1 MSVLTSSQSIKK
13 FANYLTAAGA
23 LVFLSC
29 SSAALGQKYA
39 PPRAP
44 YDDTHPDLSGI
55 WQAKTSVGDD
65 IEKSIV
71 DPSNKKIPYLP
82 AAVAK
87 MKANAADKAKE
98 DPVNKCYMPGIPRL
112 MYMSYPFQ
120 IFQTAKY
127 IAVVSEYSHTYRI
140 IYMDGSPHVDY
151 LPFWLGDSRG
161 HWEGDTLVVDAL
173 SFNDETWL
181 DKAGNY
187 HSDQLHVVERYTRT
201 SPTTLRYEATISDPK
216 VFSKEWKISVPMTL
230 DNKPN
235 ARLMEYEC
243 QDKAPIYVEPGK

>member
-1 MSVLTSSQSIKK
+1 MSELSRKLTNCVMGV
-13 FANYLTAAGA
+13 ALAGA
-23 LVFLSC
+23 VLGG
-29 SSAALGQKYA
+29 SAAWAQKYTA
-39 PPRAP
+39 PRAP
-44 YDDTHPDLSGI
+44 WDKDHPDLSGI
-55 WQAKTSVGDD
+55 WQAKPTVGDD

-82 AAVAK
+82 EAAAK
-87 MKANAADKAKE
+87 VKTNAANKAKE
-98 DPVNKCYMPGIPRL
+98 DPVNKCYMPGVPRL
-112 MYMSYPFQ
+112 MYMNYPFQ
-120 IFQTAKY
+120 IFQTPKY
-127 IAVVSEYSHTYRI
+127 ITVVSEYSHTYRI

-161 HWEGDTLVVDAL
+161 HWEGDTLVVDVL
-173 SFNDETWL
+173 SFNDQTWL

-201 SPTTLRYEATISDPK
+201 GPTTLDYEVTISDPK
-216 VFSKEWKISVPMTL
+216 TFSKEWKIRVPMTL

-243 QDKAPIYVEPGK
+243 QQLAPIRPEAGN